1 MKTTLYIPGDSFLHR
16 LDPRTKMVW
25 MICTMVSVFILYN
38 PVVPLVMILVLVVAL
53 LSAVGL
59 ELFRNALVRFLPVII
74 LTVSLTHGFVN
85 PAGKTPIL
93 VSGVPIALPYFGA
106 MKWEGLYF
114 GVLLSLRISATFFAS
129 IILVLTTTPED
140 MVSAIARLGIP
151 YQYASFFGMSLQMI
165 PIMQEEASIIVQ
177 AQRARALRE
186 DNLWEKI
193 QALVPLFVPLAVGS
207 MQRAETTAMVLEARA
222 FGAPVKRTEL
232 HLIRLTFMD
241 YLIIFVFV
249 AVMLGLIGVRIFH
262 GDISWMYT
270 VRGFWGLFL
279 PVQLVK

>member
-25 MICTMVSVFILYN
+25 MICTMISVFILFN
-38 PVVPLVMILVLVVAL
+38 PIVPLVMIFILVVAL
-53 LSAVGL
+53 LFAVRM
-59 ELFRNALVRFLPVII
+59 ELFKNALVRFLPVII

-93 VSGVPIALPYFGA
+93 ISGIPIALPYFGS

-114 GVLLSLRISATFFAS
+114 GVLLALRISATFFAS

-140 MVSAIARLGIP
+140 MVSAIAKLGVP

-165 PIMQEEASIIVQ
+165 PIMQEEAAIIVQ

-186 DNLWEKI
+186 NNLWEKI

-232 HLIRLTFMD
+232 HMIRLTPLD
-241 YLIIFVFV
+241 YVVMIVFI
-249 AVMLGLIGVRIFH
+249 AVVLGLIGVRIFH

-270 VRGFWGLFL
+270 VNTFWGLFL
-279 PVQLVK
+279 PVQLAK

>member
-1 MKTTLYIPGDSFLHR
+1 MKQTLYIPGNSFLHR

-25 MICTMVSVFILYN
+25 MICTMVSVFVLFN
-38 PVVPLVMILVLVVAL
+38 PIVPIIMILILVAAL
-53 LSAVGL
+53 YAAVGTQ
-59 ELFRNALVRFLPVII
+59 LFKNALVAFLPVVI
-74 LTVSLTHGFVN
+74 LTVSLTHGFAN

-93 VSGVPIALPYFGA
+93 ISGAPITLPFFGS

-129 IILVLTTTPED
+129 IILVLTTKPQD
-140 MVSAIARLGIP
+140 MVSAIAKLGVP

-186 DNLWEKI
+186 NSLWEKI

-222 FGAPVKRTEL
+222 FGAREKRTEL
-232 HLIRLTFMD
+232 HMLQLTPLD
-241 YLIIFVFV
+241 YLVIIIFLSITV
-249 AVMLGLIGVRIFH
+249 GLIAVRLFH

-270 VRGFWGLFL
+270 VRSFWGLFV
-279 PVQLVK
+279 PVQLAQ

>member
-25 MICTMVSVFILYN
+25 MICTMISVFILFN
-38 PVVPLVMILVLVVAL
+38 PIVPLVMIFILVVAL
-53 LSAVGL
+53 LFAVRM
-59 ELFRNALVRFLPVII
+59 ELFKNALVRFLPVII

-93 VSGVPIALPYFGA
+93 ISGIPIALPYFGS

-114 GVLLSLRISATFFAS
+114 GVLLALRISATFFAS

-140 MVSAIARLGIP
+140 MVSAIAKLGVP

-165 PIMQEEASIIVQ
+165 PIMQEEAAIIVQ

-186 DNLWEKI
+186 NNLWEKI

-232 HLIRLTFMD
+232 HMIRLTPLD
-241 YLIIFVFV
+241 YLVMIVFI
-249 AVMLGLIGVRIFH
+249 AVVLGLIGVRIFH
-262 GDISWMYT
+262 GDITWMYT
-270 VRGFWGLFL
+270 VRTFWGLFL
-279 PVQLVK
+279 PVHLAK

>member
-25 MICTMVSVFILYN
+25 MICTMISVFILFN
-38 PVVPLVMILVLVVAL
+38 PIVPLVMILILVVAL
-53 LSAVGL
+53 LFAVRT
-59 ELFRNALVRFLPVII
+59 ELFKNALVRFLPVII

-93 VSGVPIALPYFGA
+93 ISGIPIALPYFGS

-114 GVLLSLRISATFFAS
+114 GILLALRISATFFAS

-140 MVSAIARLGIP
+140 MVSAIAKLGVP

-165 PIMQEEASIIVQ
+165 PIMQEEAAIIVQ

-186 DNLWEKI
+186 NNLWEKI

-232 HLIRLTFMD
+232 HMIQLTPLD
-241 YLIIFVFV
+241 YLVMIVFI

-262 GDISWMYT
+262 GDITWMYT
-270 VRGFWGLFL
+270 VRTFWGLFL
-279 PVQLVK
+279 PVQLAK